1 MLQFGGVLWFSYLME
16 TLLILS
22 LIFAPL
28 AFASVEPWA
37 LALLQLV
44 VFSFSA
50 HIFFNRKPLYPA
62 ILYRNLLPAVLAL
75 AFIGLMQS
83 IHENSVNAPSMFIF
97 TAWRP
102 ATLNAVLLWLFYA
115 AVIFTVPQ
123 IIQTPVQLKR
133 LMWIVFIMGVMIS
146 IFGMFQKSGENTMI
160 YGARYVKGEPF
171 GPFINRNHAATFLIM
186 LLGLSRHVLLQVSN
200 LILRKGRR
208 LVNVPWNRVLEDTLT
223 WALPFRHLIPGTML
237 FSSVSFLFHIGV
249 IIVPL
254 FLADHVLLCE
264 KFLGTKLPAISQSLA
279 DYLSLLTIGC
289 LMTLLALRLL
299 MRRLRAMSRKS
310 DYVLLIMVALP
321 FLTGFVSS
329 HPELNPLPWKL
340 TMLLHLLSAETLFL
354 IIPFT
359 KLAHIVL
366 FPFDRISVLH
376 WQLRPG
382 AGDKVAQALYGEEV
396 RI

>member
-1 MLQFGGVLWFSYLME
+1 VQ
-16 TLLILS
+16 
-22 LIFAPL
+22 PL
-28 AFASVEPWA
+28 EYWLEVA
-37 LALLQLV
+37 
-44 VFSFSA
+44 
-50 HIFFNRKPLYPA
+50 RGPL
-62 ILYRNLLPAVLAL
+62 
-75 AFIGLMQS
+75 F
-83 IHENSVNAPSMFIF
+83 
-97 TAWRP
+97 
-102 ATLNAVLLWLFYA
+102 
-115 AVIFTVPQ
+115 
-123 IIQTPVQLKR
+123 
-133 LMWIVFIMGVMIS
+133 
-146 IFGMFQKSGENTMI
+146 
-160 YGARYVKGEPF
+160 
-171 GPFINRNHAATFLIM
+171 AATFLIM
-186 LLGLSRHVLLQVSN
+186 LLGLTRHVLLQVSN

-208 LVNVPWNRVLEDTLT
+208 LVNVPWNKVLEDTLT
-223 WALPFRHLIPGTML
+223 WALPFRHLIPGTIL
-237 FSSVSFLFHIGV
+237 FSTVSFLFHIGV

-254 FLADHVLLCE
+254 FLADHVLLWE
-264 KFLGTKLPAISQSLA
+264 RFLGTSLPAISQSLA

-299 MRRLRAMSRKS
+299 MRRLRAMSRRS

-329 HPELNPLPWKL
+329 HPEINPLPWKL